1 MIRIN
6 PIYAKDGDRLYR
18 EFFEQQFRTHRLG
31 APGNWHG
38 GAAQKLRLTE
48 PVQVGVFSSLLR
60 GLTPEG
66 EALVGRQPQRA
77 DRAAAWR
84 ITLTDA
90 GPASVVLWA
99 LSPSVYRLRIR
110 RAHTHAVRAVITD
123 FESGLNGRP
132 WFDNPDAPGRKSALF
147 AEFQAGAT
155 RQQAPRLHT
164 NLFLFNL
171 LFQKGAKTRTF
182 APEEV
187 KQQWLRMNA
196 VYTRTLGKEL
206 SRILGHQVQIPAEL
220 SVRFDAHP
228 LNGLPDPDR
237 RVAPQALENR
247 ELFAAWQQQARGWGD
262 RQVPFVS
269 ELVELESGLQEA
281 GSVVGGLA
289 QDTDAFPAAGLAGN
303 AAWCRTRHQQTD
315 PTAKSQSQPRN
326 VPLSRVADRSR
337 RLP

>member
-6 PIYAKDGDRLYR
+6 PIYEKDVDRLYR
-18 EFFEQQFRTHRLG
+18 EFFEPQFRTQRLG

-38 GAAQKLRLTE
+38 GAAQKLSLTE
-48 PVQVGVFSSLLR
+48 PVQAGAFSSLLR

-171 LFQKGAKTRTF
+171 LFQKGTKTRTF

-187 KQQWLRMNA
+187 KQQWLRMDA

-206 SRILGHQVQIPAEL
+206 SRILGNQVQIPTEL

-228 LNGLPDPDR
+228 LNGSPDPDR
-237 RVAPQALENR
+237 RVVPQALENR
-247 ELFAAWQQQARGWGD
+247 ELFAAWQQQARGWGWG
-262 RQVPFVS
+262 P
-269 ELVELESGLQEA
+269 E
-281 GSVVGGLA
+281 
-289 QDTDAFPAAGLAGN
+289 
-303 AAWCRTRHQQTD
+303 
-315 PTAKSQSQPRN
+315 
-326 VPLSRVADRSR
+326 RVADLIAKSRSSQSWSNWNQDCR
-337 RLP
+337 KLVRSWAVWLKTPTHSPQRVWQGMLRGREEKTSRPTQQQSQSHSHGMSH